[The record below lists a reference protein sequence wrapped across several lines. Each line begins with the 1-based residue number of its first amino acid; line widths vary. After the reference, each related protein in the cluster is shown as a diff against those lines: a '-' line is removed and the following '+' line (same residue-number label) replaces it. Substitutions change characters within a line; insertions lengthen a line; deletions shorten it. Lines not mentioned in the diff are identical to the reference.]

1 VKYVWTGTSV
11 GAAAL
16 AGIYHLDPDAGGL
29 ILCPYRALTG
39 LACPGCGM
47 TRATHFLLRG
57 DLASAWAYNPLL
69 FLAVPLVLA
78 FALAPRALS
87 APCALRWR
95 TRIGWVG
102 LACALVFWIWRNTAL
117 YPLLRL

>member
-69 FLAVPLVLA
+69 FLAVPLVVA

-87 APCALRWR
+87 APRAQRWR

-102 LACALVFWIWRNTAL
+102 LACALVFWIWRNTGL

>member
-1 VKYVWTGTSV
+1 MKYVWTGTSV

-16 AGIYHLDPDAGGL
+16 AGIYHLGPDAGGL

-57 DLASAWAYNPLL
+57 DLAAAWAHNPLL
-69 FLAVPLVLA
+69 FLAVPLVLG

-87 APCALRWR
+87 APRALRWR

-102 LACALVFWIWRNTAL
+102 LVCALVFWIWRNTSL
-117 YPLLRL
+117 YPYLRL